1 MSIGTQPSYSS
12 NTTNTIQVPP
22 VSSVFFDNRVV
33 RCLERAGEAFCNLI
47 SSLWDKITSVISYFT
62 GIKTLEDR
70 EIEQA
75 DNQLKEKFAVSC
87 LDFVTKLNEL
97 KLSTETLKQML
108 TAVGDFRGNTF
119 MHRVVC
125 NAASLKPLRDALGD
139 DATFIELLQ
148 VKNDVGNTPMH
159 YAALNAASLQALK
172 GMLDEKQFIE
182 LLQVE
187 GQNGLTPL
195 GCAVS
200 AAEPLKALKGVLG
213 KEEFIKQLQVKNNDG
228 IMPMRYAISSTA
240 PLQALKDVL
249 GDDALVEL
257 LQAQDSHGNTLMQY
271 IEKDVV
277 DALGL

>member
-1 MSIGTQPSYSS
+1 M
-12 NTTNTIQVPP
+12 
-22 VSSVFFDNRVV
+22 
-33 RCLERAGEAFCNLI
+33 
-47 SSLWDKITSVISYFT
+47 ISYFT

-228 IMPMRYAISSTA
+228 IMPMRSAISSTA
-240 PLQALKDVL
+240 PL
-249 GDDALVEL
+249 
-257 LQAQDSHGNTLMQY
+257 
-271 IEKDVV
+271 
-277 DALGL
+277 